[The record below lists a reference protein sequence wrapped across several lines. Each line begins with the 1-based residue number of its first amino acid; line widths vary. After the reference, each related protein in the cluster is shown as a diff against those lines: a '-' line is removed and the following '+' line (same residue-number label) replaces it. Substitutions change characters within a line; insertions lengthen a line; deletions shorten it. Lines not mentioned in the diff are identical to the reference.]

1 MRRLIEKSASIT
13 NPTRFSRRRGGGVSD
28 KNVSRGDDPCV
39 EVHKRNTTRGVGWCS
54 GKKSRDER
62 EGERRERER
71 EDREKER
78 EKKVE
83 ATLGFTRHV
92 TLMKIAEDEL

>member
-54 GKKSRDER
+54 GKKSRER
-62 EGERRERER
+62 EGERKKREEERERER
-71 EDREKER
+71 
-78 EKKVE
+78 KKLKRRSDLRG
-83 ATLGFTRHV
+83 TLP
-92 TLMKIAEDEL
+92 

>member
-54 GKKSRDER
+54 GKKSRER
-62 EGERRERER
+62 EEERERER
-71 EDREKER
+71 
-78 EKKVE
+78 KKLKRRSDLRG
-83 ATLGFTRHV
+83 TLP
-92 TLMKIAEDEL
+92 

>member
-54 GKKSRDER
+54 GKKSRER
-62 EGERRERER
+62 EGERKKREEERER
-71 EDREKER
+71 EKKEDKEEKC
-78 EKKVE
+78 KDLKN
-83 ATLGFTRHV
+83 L
-92 TLMKIAEDEL
+92 L

>member
-1 MRRLIEKSASIT
+1 MYRIRTCREAMIRALKFT
-13 NPTRFSRRRGGGVSD
+13 KGTQHGVS
-28 KNVSRGDDPCV
+28 V
-39 EVHKRNTTRGVGWCS
+39 GVA
-54 GKKSRDER
+54 ER
-62 EGERRERER
+62 RAGRERER
-71 EDREKER
+71 ERKERKRERER

>member
-1 MRRLIEKSASIT
+1 MIRALKFTKGR
-13 NPTRFSRRRGGGVSD
+13 
-28 KNVSRGDDPCV
+28 
-39 EVHKRNTTRGVGWCS
+39 RGVGWCS

-62 EGERRERER
+62 ERER
-71 EDREKER
+71 KGER

>member
-54 GKKSRDER
+54 GKKSRK
-62 EGERRERER
+62 R
-71 EDREKER
+71 EDREKEKRGR
-78 EKKVE
+78 ERERKKLKRRSDLRG
-83 ATLGFTRHV
+83 TLP
-92 TLMKIAEDEL
+92 